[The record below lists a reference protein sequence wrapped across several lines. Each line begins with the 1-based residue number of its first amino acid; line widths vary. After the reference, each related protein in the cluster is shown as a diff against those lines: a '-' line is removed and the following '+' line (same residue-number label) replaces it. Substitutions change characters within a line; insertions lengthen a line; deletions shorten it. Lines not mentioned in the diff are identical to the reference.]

1 MEELEVGLRITNN
14 GEQVTKS
21 VKSIKTELR
30 EATQEAFA
38 FNRKFGEF
46 SPEAEQA
53 KDKLAK
59 LKNEVADFG
68 DQVDALNPDRKFQA
82 VTKSLQGVAGGF
94 AGVQG
99 AIGLFGAESED
110 LQKQLLKVQS
120 ALALSEGIN
129 SILEAQ
135 DSFKNLG
142 VLIKGNV
149 TKAFGSL
156 RSAIIS
162 TGIGALVIGVALLIA
177 NFDTVKKVVL
187 NFIPGLAKVGE
198 FVGKLVNKI
207 TDFVGVTSEAERAYE
222 KLKKSTSGQNDE
234 LDRQIKL
241 LQAQGG
247 QEEKIAKLQKQK
259 IDNQIAVS
267 KANKNKKDEDIK
279 NEKDLENEKKVID
292 LEEKKRLED
301 KKKTEAKERA
311 DAKKERDAEA
321 KQKRDEIK
329 KQTYESDKELA
340 LAKLEGREKEKK
352 QLEFE
357 RAEALK
363 AVEGNA
369 VATQNVK
376 DLYKIKEADLNKQF
390 AEEDKKTAEELEEF
404 KNQLYLDSITNEELR
419 AEKESQLALEK
430 KLKDINDSKLSAVE
444 KKQAVQDAVDAW
456 QFEQDAKD
464 FEAQLTK
471 DAEAIAKT
479 EGDFANDL
487 AILEAQRTLI
497 LSNTKLTEDERVKLL
512 AENSKKAKEIGDAEV
527 ASKKA
532 NIDQIKELISQLGAI
547 AGESTAV
554 GKALALA
561 NIGIDTAQAFSALTK
576 SSEQN
581 PANGTTF
588 GLAGVLQYAAG
599 VIRIAANIKKAK
611 DILSKV
617 KTPSG
622 GGGGGGLSIPS
633 GGVGGAV
640 QAPIAQGIS
649 VQQTSSI
656 GTSNV
661 NIKNT
666 DAIKAYVVERD
677 ITDSQDRI
685 NKIKAAATFGG

>member
-622 GGGGGGLSIPS
+622 GGGGGLSIPTGG
-633 GGVGGAV
+633 GGVV
-640 QAPIAQGIS
+640 QAPIQQGVS
-649 VQQTSSI
+649 VQQTAVTN
-656 GTSNV
+656 GV